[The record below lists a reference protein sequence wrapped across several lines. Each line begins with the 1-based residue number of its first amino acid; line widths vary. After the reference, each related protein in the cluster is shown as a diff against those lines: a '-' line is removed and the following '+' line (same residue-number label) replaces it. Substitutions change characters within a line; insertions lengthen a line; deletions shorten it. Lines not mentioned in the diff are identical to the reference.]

1 MDRYSRQTLFPPI
14 GPRGQERI
22 RNSRVLIVGCGAL
35 GTHSSELLGRA
46 GVGKL
51 RLVDRDIVEW
61 SNLHRQAGFEETHA
75 RDGTPKS
82 EALESWLVRINSEV
96 SVEARVNDFN
106 FTNATD
112 LSEDCDLLID
122 GTDNLPTRFLLNDV
136 SYRLRIPWIYAGAIG
151 GTAHVQFFSGEQGP
165 CLRCHQRNLP
175 PPGTIATCDTAGVIG
190 PAAALAASWQAGL
203 ALRFLAQG
211 TTASLHGKKA
221 LLEPWDLAAR
231 VVPSRADPECPV
243 CAKSEF
249 SALEGALLDRATVLC
264 GRRAVQV
271 LPAAGKRN
279 AMVLPEIAARLQA
292 VGTVDQHQGLLRFD
306 AGEGF
311 RLTLFGDGRAIFDGL
326 TDPTRARSLYA
337 RFVGE

>member
-14 GPRGQERI
+14 GPRGQERL
-22 RNSRVLIVGCGAL
+22 RDSLVLVVGCGAL

-46 GVGKL
+46 GVGQL

-82 EALESWLVRINSEV
+82 EALGSWLGRVNSEV
-96 SVEARVNDFN
+96 NVEARVNDFN
-106 FTNATD
+106 FTNAMD
-112 LSEDCDLLID
+112 LSEDCDLIID

-165 CLRCHQRNLP
+165 CLRCHQRDLP

-190 PAAALAASWQAGL
+190 PAAAVAASWQAGL
-203 ALRFLAQG
+203 ALRFLAQR
-211 TTASLHGKKA
+211 TTSSLHGRKA
-221 LLEPWDLAAR
+221 ILEPWDLAAR
-231 VVPSRADPECPV
+231 VVLAEADPECPV
-243 CAKSEF
+243 CSKGEF
-249 SALEGALLDRATVLC
+249 TTLKGALLDRATVLC

-271 LPAAGKRN
+271 LPAAGKHGG
-279 AMVLPEIAARLQA
+279 MLLTEIAARLQA
-292 VGTVDQHQGLLRFD
+292 VGTVDQRQGLLRFD

-326 TDPTRARSLYA
+326 TDPTRARSLYT
-337 RFVGE
+337 RFIGE

>member
-1 MDRYSRQTLFPPI
+1 MDRYSRQTLFAPI
-14 GPRGQERI
+14 GPRGQERL
-22 RNSRVLIVGCGAL
+22 RESRVLVVGCGAL

-46 GVGKL
+46 GVGHL

-82 EALESWLVRINSEV
+82 EALGSWLGRVNSEV

-106 FTNATD
+106 FTNAID
-112 LSEDCDLLID
+112 LAEDCDLIID

-165 CLRCHQRNLP
+165 CLRCHQRDLP

-190 PAAALAASWQAGL
+190 PAAAMAASWQAGL
-203 ALRFLAQG
+203 ALRFLAQR
-211 TTASLHGKKA
+211 TPSSLQGRKA
-221 LLEPWDLAAR
+221 IFEPWDLAAR
-231 VVPSRADPECPV
+231 VVLAEADPECPV
-243 CAKSEF
+243 CSKGEF
-249 SALEGALLDRATVLC
+249 TTLEGALLDRATLLC

-271 LPAAGKRN
+271 LPAAGKRGG
-279 AMVLPEIAARLQA
+279 MVLTEIAARLEA
-292 VGTVDQHQGLLRFD
+292 VGAVEQRQGLLRFD

-326 TDPTRARSLYA
+326 TDPTRARSLYT
-337 RFVGE
+337 RFIGE